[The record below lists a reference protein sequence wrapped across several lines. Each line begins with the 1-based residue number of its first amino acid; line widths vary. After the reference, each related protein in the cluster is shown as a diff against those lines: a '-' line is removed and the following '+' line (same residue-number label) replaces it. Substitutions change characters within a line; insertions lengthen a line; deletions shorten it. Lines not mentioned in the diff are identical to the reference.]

1 VDCPACGTRVTRRA
15 RFCAQCGARLEPR
28 PAVRAKVSPASIEA
42 GDRRVVTAVFADLV
56 DYVRMIAEHDPEDV
70 RDRVQNALRR
80 MAEAIER
87 LDGTREKFIGDAVFA
102 VFGWP
107 RAHDDDPVRAAL
119 AALAIR
125 AALREPDDGGEPLE
139 VRIGL
144 ATGEVVA
151 APRGDGSGDLSVT
164 GEAITTAAR
173 IQSLAQPG
181 EILLDEATV
190 RGGRDR
196 LSVDDRGSVILRGQ
210 SSSARIYALTG
221 EIGLTPPGSRRA
233 TDSPLV
239 GRARETAR
247 IRKVLQRVRRSG
259 HGAVVLLTGE
269 AGMGKTR
276 LLSGLESEARQL
288 GYVWTWTESVSYGRG
303 EPYRFGRVFAQAVA
317 DEHGI
322 DSGAFVRR
330 LLFEPGTDPAT
341 ARRYGAAIAAVA
353 REAAFSGWEEE
364 ARFIPDDPAETAA
377 MLVEVAEAY
386 IDRMMATY
394 GPRVIVLDDVHWLDA
409 SSAAMVEMIVTTA
422 AVRPL
427 VVLAAM
433 RPGPE
438 PAWAS
443 LPHVERLEL
452 AGLAPPETAQL
463 ATIVARA
470 ALDADDARRIHE
482 RTQGNPL
489 FIGETVRAFIEDGSL
504 ELRDG
509 RMTLV
514 DAEAPRLPLTLR
526 AVLGAR
532 IDALDPPSRDLLR
545 VASVVGIAFDVAVL
559 QDLLDRPIAP
569 GALERLVDA
578 ALIVPA
584 DSGSWRF
591 SHPLVHDAAYAGILA
606 SRRRRLHGRLADH
619 LEASPARISAVT
631 IAVHRAA
638 AGDAARAI
646 PLLDEAAVSALALG
660 AVPEA
665 AAFWRT
671 AADLSADS
679 REAARYRAAADAALA
694 ASGG

>member
-1 VDCPACGTRVTRRA
+1 MDCPACGTRATRRA
-15 RFCAQCGARLEPR
+15 RFCAHCGARLEPR
-28 PAVRAKVSPASIEA
+28 PAARANVSPASIES
-42 GDRRVVTAVFADLV
+42 GDRRVVTALFADLV
-56 DYVRMIAEHDPEDV
+56 DYVQMIAEHDPEDV

-102 VFGWP
+102 IFGWP

-151 APRGDGSGDLSVT
+151 APSGDGSGDLSVT

-221 EIGLTPPGSRRA
+221 EIGLTPSGSRRA

-239 GRARETAR
+239 GRAQETAR
-247 IRKVLQRVRRSG
+247 IRKVLRRVRRSG
-259 HGAVVLLTGE
+259 HGAVVLLAGE
-269 AGMGKTR
+269 AGMGKSR
-276 LLSGLESEARQL
+276 LLTGLESEARQL
-288 GYVWTWTESVSYGRG
+288 GYAWTWTESVSYGRG
-303 EPYRFGRVFAQAVA
+303 EPYRFGRMFAQAVA
-317 DEHGI
+317 DEHGD

-386 IDRMMATY
+386 IDRLMATY

-427 VVLAAM
+427 VVLAAI

-443 LPHVERLEL
+443 LPHVEQIEL

-463 ATIVARA
+463 ATIVAEPRSTPTTHGGSTSGRRA
-470 ALDADDARRIHE
+470 TRC
-482 RTQGNPL
+482 
-489 FIGETVRAFIEDGSL
+489 SS
-504 ELRDG
+504 G
-509 RMTLV
+509 R
-514 DAEAPRLPLTLR
+514 P
-526 AVLGAR
+526 
-532 IDALDPPSRDLLR
+532 
-545 VASVVGIAFDVAVL
+545 F
-559 QDLLDRPIAP
+559 
-569 GALERLVDA
+569 
-578 ALIVPA
+578 
-584 DSGSWRF
+584 
-591 SHPLVHDAAYAGILA
+591 
-606 SRRRRLHGRLADH
+606 GR
-619 LEASPARISAVT
+619 SS
-631 IAVHRAA
+631 
-638 AGDAARAI
+638 
-646 PLLDEAAVSALALG
+646 
-660 AVPEA
+660 
-665 AAFWRT
+665 RT
-671 AADLSADS
+671 AASS
-679 REAARYRAAADAALA
+679 CGT
-694 ASGG
+694 GG